1 MKITMTKNF
10 PSRGLKN
17 GKEYSVKYAI
27 GGVEIDKP
35 RAFIVFNDDL
45 QATKVTNV
53 HCEIVIETNESTV
66 FTLNNEDPTSLKN
79 EIKTLKQ
86 EISNIKQKNKK
97 ELNSFKEEF
106 DTLKCNLFDLRS
118 ENVRLIKTI
127 NEADVTF
134 KRYNQKHELE
144 LEEKSNREEILTSK
158 LYAVNK
164 ELSNQVSHN
173 QKRKE
178 LLKDAEKEILALNSL
193 LVNDKNVIR
202 RITMSMNQAHDRNEI
217 LINENK
223 ELTAL
228 LQSHKTEIEKA
239 LTDIFSCNYFG
250 FLNLRR
256 IANKKK
262 SIK

>member
-1 MKITMTKNF
+1 MTKNF

-86 EISNIKQKNKK
+86 EI
-97 ELNSFKEEF
+97 

-178 LLKDAEKEILALNSL
+178 LLKDAEKEILVLNSL